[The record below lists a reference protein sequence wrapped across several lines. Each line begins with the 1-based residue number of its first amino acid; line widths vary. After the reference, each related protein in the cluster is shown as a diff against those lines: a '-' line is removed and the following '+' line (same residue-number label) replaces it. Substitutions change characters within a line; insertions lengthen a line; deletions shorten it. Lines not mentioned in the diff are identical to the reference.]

1 MAELFD
7 MDRTFFET
15 MTQGAFVQLAD
26 GSLVDVNPTALSLF
40 GVTREEFF
48 GRTSEAPEWLVVQED
63 GTPLAP
69 EQHPSMVALR
79 TGEAVHD
86 FVAGVYNHQKQ
97 CFVWMSINAVPLFR
111 PGEATPCKAYVT
123 MHDISEQKKLNDIHL
138 SRIHLRQF
146 ADSHTMEEL
155 LVEVLDDLERLTG
168 STIAFYNFFD
178 ERTKHVTLKA
188 YSTNTTGTFCK
199 MTVGQ
204 VHSIEEGGVWT
215 DCIRNGEAI
224 IHNDYAA
231 LPHRRGLPPGHA
243 PIIRELVVPVKRNGE
258 TVAILGVG
266 NKPVHYSEADLKTV
280 SLFADLTWDIAERKK
295 MEDSLIRGQNELVQA
310 NELLEQRV
318 LQRTA
323 DLQMAIREQESFS
336 YSVSHDL
343 RAPLRHI
350 NSYSAILMDEY
361 ADDLPSQ
368 ARDYLLRMQ
377 ATSHRMGSLID
388 HLLELSRVSRTEV
401 QMGQV
406 HLSVLTE
413 TILGTFK
420 ETEPH
425 RNLQQRIQPGIVVHG
440 DKYLLH
446 QLLQNLLENAWKYTS
461 MKPCSVIE
469 FGMAVISGREVY
481 LVKDDGVG
489 FDMAYKENL
498 FKPFERL
505 HGEEFE
511 GVGIGLATA
520 KRIVDRHGGEIW
532 AEGSVGEGA
541 TIYFTLPS
549 PQP

>member
-1 MAELFD
+1 MDDLCD

-15 MTQGAFVQLAD
+15 MTQGAFIRLAD
-26 GSLVDVNPTALSLF
+26 GTLVDVNPAALSLF
-40 GVTREEFF
+40 GLTRAEFF
-48 GRTSEAPEWLVVQED
+48 GQSSEAPEWLVIQED
-63 GTPLAP
+63 GAPLPP
-69 EQHPSMVALR
+69 EQHPSVVALR
-79 TGEAVHD
+79 TGKAVSD
-86 FVAGVYNHQKQ
+86 FVAGVYNHSKQ
-97 CFVWMSINAVPLFR
+97 CFVWMSVNAIPIFKPKEV
-111 PGEATPCKAYVT
+111 TPYKTYVT
-123 MHDISEQKKLNDIHL
+123 MHDISEQKRLNDIHV
-138 SRIHLRQF
+138 SRIHLMQF
-146 ADSHTMEEL
+146 ADGHTMEEL
-155 LVEVLDDLERLTG
+155 LVEVLDELERLTG

-178 ERTKHVTLKA
+178 EKTKHVTLKA
-188 YSTNTTGTFCK
+188 YSTNTTSAFCK
-199 MTVGQ
+199 ITVGTT
-204 VHSIEEGGVWT
+204 HNIEEAGVWV
-215 DCIRNGEAI
+215 DCISNEQAV

-266 NKPVHYSEADLKTV
+266 NKRVHYSEQDVNTL

-295 MEDSLIRGQNELVQA
+295 MEGSLLCSQNELMQA

-350 NSYSAILMDEY
+350 NSYCAILMEEY
-361 ADDLPSQ
+361 ANDLPPHV
-368 ARDYLLRMQ
+368 REYLLRMQ
-377 ATSHRMGSLID
+377 GSSHRMGSLID

-406 HLSVLTE
+406 HLSTITE
-413 TILGTFK
+413 AILDMLK

-425 RNLQQRIQPGIVVHG
+425 RKVQQRIEPGIIVHG
-440 DKYLLH
+440 DQYLLH
-446 QLLQNLLENAWKYTS
+446 QLLENLLENAWKYTS
-461 MKPCSVIE
+461 MKPCSTIE
-469 FGMAVISGREVY
+469 FGKAVISGREIY

-489 FDMAYKENL
+489 FDMTYKENL

-505 HGEEFE
+505 HGSEFE
-511 GVGIGLATA
+511 GLGIGLATA
-520 KRIVDRHGGEIW
+520 KRIIDRHSGEIW
-532 AEGSVGEGA
+532 AEGSVGKGS

-549 PQP
+549 PQL